1 MEQPTLR
8 FNGQRRDPNSGAYHL
23 GNGYRAY
30 QPSLRRFS
38 CPDSFSPFGAGGIN
52 SYCYCAGDPVN
63 RVDPSGHFS
72 WQAGLGIGLSV
83 LGILGALWSGGAS
96 LAVTGSLSAA
106 LDSAGAMPLLTGAAN
121 LLADISGLGSTLVHN
136 PHLSLA
142 LGWLS
147 FAAGVLS
154 LGAGIPPIL
163 SEATAALRQR
173 LGTIRRIGLSGGAEV
188 AGREMAAALGERRV
202 LSYEE
207 RIAAITNSKKLTH
220 YVHEDNPHRI
230 TTERVKG
237 RIKTVLE
244 AEYHPNYWIIWG
256 MRRKPQD
263 PFFISD
269 LISWQ
274 YERIA
279 RERDFY
285 QVIPDW
291 IEQHMVSN
299 QQTISLT
306 EDKSGDELREIFL
319 TQTPNGKVVQRLAEL
334 YQFSVNYVESG
345 GSYGN
350 YYAWIDKGH

>member
-163 SEATAALRQR
+163 SEAMAALRQR

-188 AGREMAAALGERRV
+188 AGREMASERQI
-202 LSYEE
+202 LSHEQRMVIINDPQE
-207 RIAAITNSKKLTH
+207 MKHEIHKL
-220 YVHEDNPHRI
+220 NPHLI
-230 TTERVKG
+230 TSNNTQG
-237 RIKTVLE
+237 RFTSRLR
-244 AEYHPNYWIIWG
+244 AEYHPDKWVIWS
-256 MRRKPQD
+256 MERSPDSRI
-263 PFFISD
+263 FISD
-269 LISWQ
+269 LVEYQ
-274 YERIA
+274 YRRIA
-279 RERDFY
+279 RKQGFFG
-285 QVIPDW
+285 VMPDR
-291 IEQHMVSN
+291 IEQRLVVN
-299 QQTISLT
+299 LPTKILT
-306 EDKSGDELREIFL
+306 VDKQGDELREVFL
-319 TQTPNGKVVQRLAEL
+319 TQTPGGKLMQRL
-334 YQFSVNYVESG
+334 
-345 GSYGN
+345 GN
-350 YYAWIDKGH
+350 IFGYTFTHIETRGNVVDYISHIDNGL